1 MESHNRPLTDE
12 EENWNLNMM
21 VQAIP
26 VIDRSSHIEEAR
38 DREGMDDI

>member
-1 MESHNRPLTDE
+1 
-12 EENWNLNMM
+12 MM